1 MAPWWRRLEESSRR
15 TPTSLRRLV
24 LAPKPEPSE
33 QQWSILRRMT
43 QEKTERSNC
52 RFAITET
59 KNGKPQIIVERYH
72 QTVSVLSNTV
82 LGFDL
87 LGGTTLEQA
96 KKIVSLLN
104 ENILAVFVTQK
115 QTGAVSGQ

>member
-1 MAPWWRRLEESSRR
+1 
-15 TPTSLRRLV
+15 
-24 LAPKPEPSE
+24 
-33 QQWSILRRMT
+33 MT

-52 RFAITET
+52 RFVVTET
-59 KNGKPQIIVERYH
+59 KNGKPLIIVERYH
-72 QTVSVLSNTV
+72 HTISLLSNTV

-104 ENILAVFVTQK
+104 ENILDVFVNVN
-115 QTGAVSGQ
+115 QTGLVPGQ

>member
-1 MAPWWRRLEESSRR
+1 
-15 TPTSLRRLV
+15 
-24 LAPKPEPSE
+24 
-33 QQWSILRRMT
+33 MT
-43 QEKTERSNC
+43 QDKTERSNC
-52 RFAITET
+52 RFAIIET

-72 QTVSVLSNTV
+72 QTISVLSNTM

-104 ENILAVFVTQK
+104 ENILDVFVTQK
-115 QTGAVSGQ
+115 QTGPSPAQ